1 MVLLLTSTSSSK
13 WEVKFE
19 RANTHFFFEG
29 YDARAMCFALSLFYI
44 STNPQSRNYSRCCA
58 KSTRARGLIIWYV
71 FFYTALL
78 FCLNKAL
85 RQGLQRVLLDL
96 KIRATAVFV
105 LHASVNNLGFYF
117 CTFRRVCKVSSRGSE
132 FTFLVS
138 VDFGELQATV
148 RDRRPSHA
156 ESWFQTTRRRF
167 SRRILLLVIFMRA
180 IISNAI
186 EIPSRGTVRHGMVR
200 V

>member
-1 MVLLLTSTSSSK
+1 
-13 WEVKFE
+13 
-19 RANTHFFFEG
+19 
-29 YDARAMCFALSLFYI
+29 MCFCSFYI
-44 STNPQSRNYSRCCA
+44 FTYGTNPQSRNYSRCCA

-71 FFYTALL
+71 FFYTALP
-78 FCLNKAL
+78 CLNKAL

-96 KIRATAVFV
+96 KICATAVFV

-132 FTFLVS
+132 FTFLMY

>member
-1 MVLLLTSTSSSK
+1 MVWLLTSTSSSK
-13 WEVKFE
+13 WELKFE
-19 RANTHFFFEG
+19 RADAHFFFEG

-58 KSTRARGLIIWYV
+58 KSTRARGLIICYV

-96 KIRATAVFV
+96 KITTAVFV

-117 CTFRRVCKVSSRGSE
+117 CTFRRVCKFSSHGSE
-132 FTFLVS
+132 FTFLMY